1 MLPAC
6 LTSGVSVM
14 SLIQFTAGAW
24 LLFFLMSAFAVM
36 TWRERLARHA
46 FMLGLVAL
54 ISLVGVLA
62 ERYFWH

>member
-1 MLPAC
+1 
-6 LTSGVSVM
+6 M

>member
-1 MLPAC
+1 LFDIWSERDVAHP
-6 LTSGVSVM
+6 
-14 SLIQFTAGAW
+14 FTAGAW

-54 ISLVGVLA
+54 VSLVGVLA